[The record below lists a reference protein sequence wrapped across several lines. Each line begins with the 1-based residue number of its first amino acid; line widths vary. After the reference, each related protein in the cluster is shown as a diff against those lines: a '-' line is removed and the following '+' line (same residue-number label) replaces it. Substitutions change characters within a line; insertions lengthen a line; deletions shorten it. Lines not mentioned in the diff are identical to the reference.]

1 MLRISPRNSFKMA
14 AMKNK
19 VPNENGRKP
28 ILKKLTDSCV
38 SHPMISVG
46 LYVCA
51 VSLFFFIFPGADI
64 WSTGLFYSEVFG
76 FWAKNMAFLRDVRY
90 LGIFLVQVVAT
101 TCVAVF
107 VLKLLIPDRPP
118 LMPLRQP
125 LFLLSTLVL
134 GPGVLVNLILK
145 DNWGR
150 PRPQHVAEFG
160 GDLPYQTV
168 WKVTDYCDRN
178 CSFVSGEASS
188 AIWLTSVAFLVP
200 ATWRKAML
208 LLVLPLCFILSSNRI
223 AFGGHFLSDTLISWG
238 VTLLLILAVFHLF
251 FQRTR
256 PIVSDRSLDEWMTAL
271 GRFLQLSFQR
281 LRRR

>member
-1 MLRISPRNSFKMA
+1 MA
-14 AMKNK
+14 VMKNK
-19 VPNENGRKP
+19 VPIENSPKP

-38 SHPMISVG
+38 SHPVISVG

-51 VSLFFFIFPGADI
+51 VSLFFFIFPGADF
-64 WSTGLFYSEVFG
+64 WSSGLFYSEISG
-76 FWAKNMAFLRDVRY
+76 FWAKNVTFLRDVRY
-90 LGIFLVQVVAT
+90 LGLFLVQVIAL
-101 TCVAVF
+101 TCIAVF
-107 VLKLLIPDRPP
+107 VLKLLAPDLPP

-150 PRPQHVAEFG
+150 PRPQHVVEFG
-160 GDLPYQTV
+160 GDLPYQPV
-168 WKVTDYCDRN
+168 WKITDYCNGN

-200 ATWRKAML
+200 ATWRKATL
-208 LLVLPLCFILSSNRI
+208 LFVLPLCFILSTNRI

-238 VTLLLILAVFHLF
+238 VTLLLILVVFHLL
-251 FQRTR
+251 FQKVQ
-256 PIVSDRSLDEWMTAL
+256 PLASDRSLDKWMTAL
-271 GRFLQLSFQR
+271 GRSLQRGFQR
-281 LRRR
+281 LKLR